1 MSAKSV
7 KSKKLPAAAA
17 RVTKRRAKTI
27 PTHSPP
33 GFQAAVAA
41 LPKPVSARDRI
52 LHAAVEILND
62 EGFGALTQTRVAE
75 KAGVR
80 QSHITYYFPVRNDL
94 LRETAAY
101 GCNAMLAVLSGSI
114 DAGTLTLDTAR
125 DFFVPD
131 ITDRRFAR
139 LMCALIVASDEDDR
153 IKPWLASFEEAN
165 RERLLEMFQKLGLNI
180 TLADIELF
188 HAAYVGAVIL
198 DLGDS
203 TGASLVRS
211 TRILQNAFD
220 QVLAKGLVQIAPTDT
235 NRSISNTTRVTPP
248 SVKKARK

>member
-1 MSAKSV
+1 M
-7 KSKKLPAAAA
+7 
-17 RVTKRRAKTI
+17 
-27 PTHSPP
+27 
-33 GFQAAVAA
+33 AA
-41 LPKPVSARDRI
+41 LPRPVSARDRI
-52 LHAAVEILND
+52 LRAAVEILND
-62 EGFGALTQTRVAE
+62 DGFGALTQTRVAE
-75 KAGVR
+75 RAGVR

-101 GCNAMLAVLSGSI
+101 GCNAMLEVLSGSI

-165 RERLLEMFQKLGLNI
+165 RERLLEMFQKLGLRI

-203 TGASLVRS
+203 TSASLARS

-220 QVLAKGLVQIAPTDT
+220 QVLANGLVNTKPGKT
-235 NRSISNTTRVTPP
+235 NRPKAIP
-248 SVKKARK
+248 VKKVRT